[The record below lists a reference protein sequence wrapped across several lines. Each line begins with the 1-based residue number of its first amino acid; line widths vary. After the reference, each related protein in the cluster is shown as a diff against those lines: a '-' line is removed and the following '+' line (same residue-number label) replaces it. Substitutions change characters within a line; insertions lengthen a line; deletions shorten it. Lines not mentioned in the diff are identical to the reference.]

1 MRPRRWLVVAM
12 SAGVWSGCGGGS
24 TPPTQPDATSFLAGT
39 WSGTLTIDDVGA
51 RPTSGATTWVFE
63 VVPGTN
69 RQTFTVSIQSQQ
81 SWLPIAATV
90 TSAIT
95 PSNVPPARIS
105 TQGTY
110 NSPRGCTGTLLST
123 GTATQNQIDADLSG
137 VDCPTVFHGHL
148 NLSKNR

>member
-1 MRPRRWLVVAM
+1 MKLRHWCAAVFAIGL
-12 SAGVWSGCGGGS
+12 SSCGGGS
-24 TPPTQPDATSFLAGT
+24 TPTSPDATSFLSGS
-39 WSGTLTIDDVGA
+39 WSGTVTIDDVGSQ
-51 RPTSGATTWVFE
+51 PMSGSTTWTFE

-69 RQTFTVSIQSQQ
+69 RQTFVASIRSQN
-81 SWLPIAATV
+81 SWLPIVASM

-123 GTATQNQIDADLSG
+123 GNATANQIDADLSG
-137 VDCPTVFHGHL
+137 VDCSTSFHGHVSL
-148 NLSKNR
+148 TKDRS

>member
-1 MRPRRWLVVAM
+1 MTLRYWCVAAFAIGL
-12 SAGVWSGCGGGS
+12 SSCGGGS
-24 TPPTQPDATSFLAGT
+24 TPTSPDATSFLAGS
-39 WSGTLTIDDVGA
+39 WSGTLTIDDVGSQ
-51 RPTSGATTWVFE
+51 PTSGATTWTFE

-69 RQTFTVSIQSQQ
+69 RQTFVATIRSQHA
-81 SWLPIAATV
+81 WLLVVASL

-123 GTATQNQIDADLSG
+123 GNATANQIDADLSG
-137 VDCPTVFHGHL
+137 VYCSTSFHGHVSL
-148 NLSKNR
+148 TKDRS